1 MVGVVL
7 KSFFFHQAQVSI
19 VKLYPFLVVNEQEC
33 NVYSFKIKKTLE
45 SFVDSCEVKLSNQ
58 YDNDIEI
65 GDEAKLYWKGNLLFA
80 GYVRKKE
87 RKGGYLIVEILSY
100 GEELMSTYVFR
111 NYENKYI
118 HEIVED
124 LVSETNLNIGEIQQ
138 ANVKVNR
145 WVCRESIIENLKKLA
160 TTLNYDIWTDASKNF
175 YFKQRGI
182 EISSYTFTRQNS
194 NIVSI
199 KQDTTKL
206 ANDILIK
213 GGEVRHITT
222 ETFTG
227 DGTTEKFTLTYKPL
241 DIKITIDGSLVDPS
255 EYEIREEQK
264 KIIFNT
270 APANGS
276 SIEVEYSYFY
286 PITVRLQNN
295 QSIDKYGRHFKVLES
310 KWLKTYGDILNY
322 GTSYLGK
329 FSSPLYQVKL
339 ERKFDFDEVV
349 SNRPGML
356 VQFQDNIYNIDTKL
370 EIVAMEIE
378 MTKIT
383 YYLSSYVGDILLTQA
398 EIMERIKELERRLSS
413 EEAITIYLGISE
425 SIDIDESED
434 MESGSV
440 VWEDSFIL
448 GDATNSDIDTTPLSG
463 YKYS

>member
-1 MVGVVL
+1 MVGVIL
-7 KSFFFHQAQVSI
+7 KELALQFKNPNQN
-19 VKLYPFLVVNEQEC
+19 YPLAIIGWKGC
-33 NVYSFKIKKTLE
+33 NVYGFKIKKTLE
-45 SFVDSCEVKLSNQ
+45 SFVDSCEIKIGKE
-58 YDNDIEI
+58 YDSYVEI
-65 GDEAKLYWKGNLLFA
+65 GLVARLYWKGNLLFA

-100 GEELMSTYVFR
+100 GEELISTYVFR

-160 TTLNYDIWTDASKNF
+160 TTLNYDIWTDANKNF

-194 NIVSI
+194 NIISI

-227 DGTTEKFTLTYKPL
+227 DGTTKEFTLTYKPL
-241 DIKITIDGSLVDPS
+241 DIKVIIDGSLVNPS

-264 KIIFNT
+264 KIIFNS

-286 PITVRLQNN
+286 PITIRLQDN
-295 QSIDKYGRHFKVLES
+295 QSISKYGRHFKVLEL
-310 KWLKTYGDILNY
+310 KWLKTQGDIVNY

-339 ERKFDFDEVV
+339 ERKFDFDEVTN
-349 SNRPGML
+349 NRPGML

-413 EEAITIYLGISE
+413 EETITLYLGVGE
-425 SIDIDESED
+425 SMDIDESED

-440 VWEDSFIL
+440 VWKDTFIL
-448 GDATNSDIDTTPLSG
+448 GDISNSDIDIVPLSG

>member
-1 MVGVVL
+1 MVGIAL
-7 KSFFFHQAQVSI
+7 KEFAFSI
-19 VKLYPFLVVNEQEC
+19 SVDVNKPYPILLISGKDCMVHN
-33 NVYSFKIKKTLE
+33 FKIKKTLE
-45 SFVDSCEVKLSNQ
+45 SFVDSCEVKISKE
-58 YDNDIEI
+58 YDGYVKI
-65 GDEAKLYWKGNLLFA
+65 GLIARLYWKGNLLFA

-87 RKGGYLIVEILSY
+87 RKGAYLVVEVLSY
-100 GEELMSTYVFR
+100 GEELMNTYVFR

-118 HEIVED
+118 HEIVND
-124 LVSETNLNIGEIQQ
+124 LISETNLNIGEIQQ
-138 ANVKVNR
+138 TNIKLER
-145 WVCRESIIENLKKLA
+145 WICRESIIENLKKLA
-160 TTLNYDIWTDASKNF
+160 IVLNYDIWTDVNKNF

-182 EISSYTFTRQNS
+182 DISTYTFSRQNS
-194 NIVSI
+194 NILSI

-213 GGEVRHITT
+213 GGEVRNITVDS
-222 ETFTG
+222 FTG
-227 DGTTEKFTLTYKPL
+227 DGSTKEFTLTYKPL
-241 DIKITIDGSLVDPS
+241 DVKVSIDGSLVSRS
-255 EYEIREEQK
+255 EYEIKEEQK

-270 APANGS
+270 APASGS

-286 PITVRLQNN
+286 PITIRLQNK
-295 QSIDKYGRHFKVLES
+295 QSIGKYGRYFKVLEL
-310 KWLKTYGDILNY
+310 KWLKTQGDIVNY
-322 GTSYLGK
+322 GTSYLNK
-329 FSSPLYQVKL
+329 FAEPLYQIKL

-370 EIVAMEIE
+370 EIVGMEIE

-413 EEAITIYLGISE
+413 EEVITLYAGISE
-425 SIDIDESED
+425 EAEVSESES

-440 VWEDSFIL
+440 VWKDSFIL
-448 GDATNSDIDTTPLSG
+448 GDAAKSDIDSTPLSG